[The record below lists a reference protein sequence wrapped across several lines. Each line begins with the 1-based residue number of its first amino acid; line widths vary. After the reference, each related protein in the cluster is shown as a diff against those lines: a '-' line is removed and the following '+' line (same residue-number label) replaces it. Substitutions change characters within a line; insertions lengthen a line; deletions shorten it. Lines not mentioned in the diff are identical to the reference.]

1 VSSKQDPPG
10 TINEVIMFDGFIYK
24 LLDSIVNTCEKIR
37 EWMIQRSLPK
47 GMSASEWAEKNA
59 KSNKKSYK

>member
-1 VSSKQDPPG
+1 
-10 TINEVIMFDGFIYK
+10 MFDGFIYK

-37 EWMIQRSLPK
+37 EWLIQRSLPK
-47 GMSASEWAEKNA
+47 GTSASEWAEKNA